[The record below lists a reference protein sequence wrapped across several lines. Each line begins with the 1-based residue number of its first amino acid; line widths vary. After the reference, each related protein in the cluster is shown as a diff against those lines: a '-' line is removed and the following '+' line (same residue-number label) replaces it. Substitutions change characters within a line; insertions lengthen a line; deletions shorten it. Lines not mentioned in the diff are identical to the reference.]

1 MISANYKTLEKG
13 ENMGLNNT
21 PSSERIHIGFFG
33 CRNAGKSSLVN
44 AITDQELSV
53 VSEIKGTTTDPVY
66 KSMELLPL
74 GPVVIIDTP
83 GMDDHGFLG
92 EKRVK
97 KTRQI
102 LNKTDCAVLV
112 MDSTL
117 GKTEAEEEMITLF
130 KERNIPYILVYNKW
144 DTVSQGEEPSDGIAV
159 SATNRWQIELLKER
173 IGGLIKKEE
182 NERRIVGD
190 LIKPYDLVVLVIPI
204 DESAPKGRLILPQQ
218 QTIRDIL
225 EAGGITV
232 TVRDTELE
240 ETLSRLGQKPA
251 LVITDSQA
259 FKQVSRV
266 TPLDMKL
273 TSFSILMAR
282 YKGFLETAV
291 KGVAEID
298 QLQDGDR
305 VLIAEGCTHHRQ
317 CNDIGTVKI
326 PGWLKQ
332 YTDKE
337 LIIET
342 SSGRDFPED
351 LSPYSLI
358 IHCGGCM
365 LNEKEVEYR
374 RKSAID
380 AEVPFTNYGITIA
393 YMQGILKRSLEIL
406 PQLEAV
412 IKK

>member
-1 MISANYKTLEKG
+1 MISANHKTLEKG

-83 GMDDHGFLG
+83 GMDDNGFLG

-182 NERRIVGD
+182 NE
-190 LIKPYDLVVLVIPI
+190 K
-204 DESAPKGRLILPQQ
+204 
-218 QTIRDIL
+218 
-225 EAGGITV
+225 
-232 TVRDTELE
+232 
-240 ETLSRLGQKPA
+240 
-251 LVITDSQA
+251 
-259 FKQVSRV
+259 
-266 TPLDMKL
+266 
-273 TSFSILMAR
+273 
-282 YKGFLETAV
+282 
-291 KGVAEID
+291 
-298 QLQDGDR
+298 
-305 VLIAEGCTHHRQ
+305 
-317 CNDIGTVKI
+317 
-326 PGWLKQ
+326 
-332 YTDKE
+332 
-337 LIIET
+337 
-342 SSGRDFPED
+342 
-351 LSPYSLI
+351 
-358 IHCGGCM
+358 
-365 LNEKEVEYR
+365 
-374 RKSAID
+374 
-380 AEVPFTNYGITIA
+380 
-393 YMQGILKRSLEIL
+393 
-406 PQLEAV
+406 
-412 IKK
+412 

>member
-1 MISANYKTLEKG
+1 MISANHKTLEKG

-83 GMDDHGFLG
+83 GMDDNGFLG

-182 NERRIVGD
+182 NGRRIVGD

-266 TPLDMKL
+266 TPLDVKL

-291 KGVAEID
+291 KGVAAID

-332 YTDKE
+332 YTGKE